1 MRRARADYA
10 AGLGKPNIRYAR
22 PNSVAVGDFNGDR
35 NPDVATTTPSV
46 DSDGFNSVSV
56 LLGRGDGTLAPND
69 RL

>member
-1 MRRARADYA
+1 
-10 AGLGKPNIRYAR
+10 
-22 PNSVAVGDFNGDR
+22 VAVGDFNGDR